1 MNLSKKRRAFLNSAL
16 ALISTILIPA
26 KGYARWDETAYNEV
40 DIADSILSIGIRN
53 PGELRDA
60 SKNIEL
66 SLPEIAE
73 NGAIV
78 PIKILSKIPKTERIF
93 VFAEKNPQPLVSDYM
108 FTPDVEPFVA
118 SRIKMGETAFVH
130 VIVLADG
137 IFYRTARQV
146 KVTIGGCG
154 EE

>member
-1 MNLSKKRRAFLNSAL
+1 M
-16 ALISTILIPA
+16 
-26 KGYARWDETAYNEV
+26 
-40 DIADSILSIGIRN
+40 
-53 PGELRDA
+53 
-60 SKNIEL
+60 
-66 SLPEIAE
+66 
-73 NGAIV
+73 
-78 PIKILSKIPKTERIF
+78 
-93 VFAEKNPQPLVSDYM
+93 FAEKNPQPLVSDYM

>member
-16 ALISTILIPA
+16 ALISTLLIPA

-40 DIADSILSIGIRN
+40 DIADSIRSIGIRN

-108 FTPDVEPFVA
+108 FTSDVEPFVA

>member
-1 MNLSKKRRAFLNSAL
+1 MKLSKKRRVFLRSAL
-16 ALISTILIPA
+16 ALMSTLLISNQ
-26 KGYARWDETAYNEV
+26 GNARWDKKAYNEV
-40 DIADSILSIGIRN
+40 NIVDSMQSIGIRN
-53 PGELRDA
+53 PEELRDG
-60 SKNIEL
+60 SNKIEL

-93 VFAEKNPQPLVSDYM
+93 VFAEKNPQPLVSDYV
-108 FTPDVEPFVA
+108 FTPNVEPFVA
-118 SRIKMGETAFVH
+118 SRIKMSETAFVH

-137 IFYRTARQV
+137 IFYRAARQV

>member
-1 MNLSKKRRAFLNSAL
+1 MKISKKRRVFLRSAL
-16 ALISTILIPA
+16 ALMSTLLIPNQ
-26 KGYARWDETAYNEV
+26 GNARWDKKAYNEV
-40 DIADSILSIGIRN
+40 NIVDSMQSIGIRN
-53 PGELRDA
+53 PEELRDG
-60 SKNIEL
+60 SNKIEL

-93 VFAEKNPQPLVSDYM
+93 VFAEKNPQPLVSDYV
-108 FTPDVEPFVA
+108 FTPNVEPFVA
-118 SRIKMGETAFVH
+118 SRIKMSETAFVH

-137 IFYRTARQV
+137 IFYRAARQV

>member
-16 ALISTILIPA
+16 ALISTLLIPA

-40 DIADSILSIGIRN
+40 DIADSIRRIGIRN

>member
-1 MNLSKKRRAFLNSAL
+1 MTLSKQRRAFLQSAL
-16 ALISTILIPA
+16 TIISTLLIPIN
-26 KGYARWDETAYNEV
+26 GYARWNEKAYNEI
-40 DIADSILSIGIRN
+40 DIVNTFRSIGIRN
-53 PGELRDA
+53 PDELRDA
-60 SKNIEL
+60 GKNIEL

-108 FTPDVEPFVA
+108 FTAGVEPFIA

-130 VIVLADG
+130 VIVLAEG
-137 IFYRTARQV
+137 IFYRSARQV